1 VGYLARGFFVR
12 GLFFVESSHPH
23 AARGIRAFTTCHKG
37 AITMNTRA
45 VAFGSVLLLVAS
57 GIAACSGGGA
67 GSSSAVQPFTAAT
80 TTPLSGLTGT
90 LTLTIPRNTSSAQRA
105 PRFVSPNSA
114 FLRTTVKTVN
124 GQPPTTTQVPVNPT
138 TTALSTGAGGNCTA
152 VPAGETCTVTIPAP
166 TGTVVYQFDLL
177 DSANRVLATNT
188 VTFTIQPGSS
198 NPALTAQLDGV
209 VASVTVTAPH
219 LQPGTSF
226 SGPITVQ
233 AFDASGAQ
241 IVGAAPFSVAFTLS
255 DSDGSAHT
263 SLTDGSQTGK
273 TVTDGSPNDVV
284 ILNYD
289 GTNIPSF
296 AITVTINGNTT
307 TAGSVQVGTNPTPTP
322 VPTNTPTPTPTPTA
336 TPTATPTPTPTP
348 TPSPTPA
355 PGGLS
360 ASPNA
365 VSISVSGGTQDFHVL
380 ESGYTGPFFESDDC
394 AGKAT
399 VASTAAGGPDATY
412 TATGFSAVQC
422 DATFTDNHGGSTVV
436 HITVTISGFNIS
448 SHVRK

>member
-1 VGYLARGFFVR
+1 
-12 GLFFVESSHPH
+12 
-23 AARGIRAFTTCHKG
+23 
-37 AITMNTRA
+37 MNTRA

-57 GIAACSGGGA
+57 GIAACSGGGS
-67 GSSSAVQPFTAAT
+67 GSTAIQPITVAT

-138 TTALSTGAGGNCTA
+138 TTALSTAPGGNCTA

-177 DSANRVLATNT
+177 DSSNNVLATNT
-188 VTFTIQPGSS
+188 VTFTIQAGSS
-198 NPALTAQLDGV
+198 NPALAAQLDGV
-209 VASVTVTAPH
+209 VASVTITAPH
-219 LQPGTSF
+219 LQPGVPF
-226 SGPITVQ
+226 SGTITVN

-241 IVGAAPFSVAFTLS
+241 IVGSAPFSIAFILTDT
-255 DSDGSAHT
+255 DSSPHT

-273 TVTDGSPNDVV
+273 TITDGSPNDNV

-289 GTNIPSF
+289 GSNIPSF
-296 AITVTINGNTT
+296 TITVTINGNTT

-322 VPTNTPTPTPTPTA
+322 LPTNTPTPTPTPTA

-348 TPSPTPA
+348 TPSPTPV
-355 PGGLS
+355 PGAMS
-360 ASPNA
+360 ASPNS
-365 VSISVSGGTQDFHVL
+365 VSISVSGGSQDFHVL
-380 ESGYTGPFFESDDC
+380 EPGYNGPFFESDNC
-394 AGKAT
+394 GGKAVVST
-399 VASTAAGGPDATY
+399 TAAGGPDATY

-436 HITVTISGFNIS
+436 HITVTISGFHIS